1 MKKVAVITDTNSG
14 VSPEFAKEIGVTV
27 VPMPFVIDGEEY
39 FENITLTQEKFYKK
53 IMGGSDVSTSQPNIQ
68 SVMEIWREALKTH
81 DEVVYIPMSSG
92 LSASCATATS
102 FAKEFNGKVE
112 VVDNHRIS
120 VTQKQAVVDAANLA
134 KEGKSA
140 KEIKDY
146 LMQTSMNASIYIMLS
161 TLKYL
166 KKGGRITPAAALIAN
181 LLQIKPVLTIQ
192 GEKLDKFC
200 KVMNYNQ
207 GKKRMIDQV
216 VKEINTRFKTQLEN
230 GNLKIAIAYTYD
242 QAKAEL
248 FKKEV
253 EQALQPYNL
262 QVEFVDPLSLSVS
275 CHIGENALALAC
287 CECYQPQK

>member
-1 MKKVAVITDTNSG
+1 MKVAVVTDTNSG
-14 VSPEFAKEIGVTV
+14 VTPEFAKEVGVTV
-27 VPMPFVIDGEEY
+27 VPMPFLIDGEEY
-39 FENITLTQEKFYKK
+39 FENINLTQEKFYKK
-53 IMGGSDVSTSQPNIQ
+53 IMSGSDVSTSQPNIN
-68 SVMEIWREALKTH
+68 SVMDIWRDLLKTH
-81 DEVVYIPMSSG
+81 DEIVYIPMSSG
-92 LSASCATATS
+92 LSGSCDTAIN
-102 FAKEFNGKVE
+102 FAKEFGGKVQ

-120 VTQKQAVVDAANLA
+120 VTQKQAVVDAVNLA
-134 KEGKSA
+134 KAGKTA

-200 KVMNYNQ
+200 KVMSYNQ
-207 GKKRMIDQV
+207 GKKRMLDQV
-216 VKEINTRFKTQLEN
+216 LKEITTRFKPQLDK
-230 GNLKIAIAYTYD
+230 GNLKISIAYTYD

-248 FKKEV
+248 FKTEV

-262 QVEFVDPLSLSVS
+262 QVEFVDPLSLSVA
-275 CHIGENALALAC
+275 CHIGENALALAV
-287 CECYQPQK
+287 CECYQA